1 MKRVKVVLHQLEVEV
16 RIWATDILKEYMI
29 KGFVMDENKAVER
42 INNDYKIDC
51 ECAGIEPNPNGLIR
65 KFYPHI
71 VRHTFVT
78 RCAEKGIDVRV
89 ACALAGHASLSI
101 TNDIYTHI
109 SETVKILECQKLWQ
123 N

>member
-1 MKRVKVVLHQLEVEV
+1 MKHWRGKGYEDALFVTKQGSPVSRYTVE
-16 RIWATDILKEYMI
+16 KEI
-29 KGFVMDENKAVER
+29 NKAVER

-109 SETVKILECQKLWQ
+109 SETVKILE
-123 N
+123 